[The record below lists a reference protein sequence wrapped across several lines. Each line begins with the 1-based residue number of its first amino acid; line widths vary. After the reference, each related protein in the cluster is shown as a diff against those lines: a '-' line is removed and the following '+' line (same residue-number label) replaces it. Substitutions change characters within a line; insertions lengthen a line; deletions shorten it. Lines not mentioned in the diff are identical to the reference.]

1 VTQRLLKAVL
11 GAKRAPYGIDELT
24 ELAAHCTEQEDAAN
38 KVERQV
44 GKSAAALLIGSRIG
58 ERFDAIVTGAAAK
71 GTWARLL
78 TLPVEGRVVQG
89 FAGLDVGQRT
99 RVQLLSV
106 DVDRGFID
114 FKRVRR

>member
-11 GAKRAPYGIDELT
+11 GGKRAPYGFDELI

-89 FAGLDVGQRT
+89 FKGLDVGQHA
-99 RVQLLSV
+99 RVQLVSV
-106 DVDRGFID
+106 DVNRGFID
-114 FKRVRR
+114 FRRVRS